1 MAQIIKSSEA
11 KIVTKNGECEVT
23 ISIEPIKIEITI
35 NVNSDGTVSA
45 ASTTTKEIDKKEIEK
60 TDWSIPS
67 FGSKKIQFGK

>member
-45 ASTTTKEIDKKEIEK
+45 ASTATTKEKEVEK

-67 FGSKKIQFGK
+67 FGNKKIQFGK